1 MTQNKSKVQLSGVDA
16 VLARTPFFYGWA
28 VVAIV
33 FITMG
38 IGVNVRTSFSLL
50 FPAILNEFGWDRAT
64 TAAAFSIG
72 FALAAILAPIVGK
85 LLEFVAPRF
94 LLSVSAITVSL
105 GLILSTI
112 ATQPWH
118 FYLTLGV
125 LMVGTGIVLTYVG
138 QSMFLPNWFQRRRGL
153 AVGIAFSGVGVGS
166 MILMP
171 IIQEAISADGWRDAC
186 WLMAALLLF
195 IILPLNF
202 FFQRK
207 QPSDIG
213 LYPDGD
219 AAPDKEKTRAQQD
232 AADPVVDHD
241 WVNTDWTIKKAVKT
255 GTFWWLALAC
265 STALYVWYAVQVHQ
279 TKYLIEIGFSD
290 LEAASALGLV
300 GFAGVLGQI
309 YLGNLSDRIGREW
322 VWTISTTGFLLSSV
336 LLLAM
341 EYVPS
346 AVMMYAMVI
355 LQGGLGYGVATV
367 YGSMPADLFQGRGYG
382 IIFGTISTL
391 ALVGGAVGPWLTGL
405 FYDEVGNYHLAF
417 YVIIGMSFLSILSVW
432 LAAPRKR
439 RLVAGQA
446 QKRAALATAG

>member
-1 MTQNKSKVQLSGVDA
+1 MTQMKSKAQLHGIDA
-16 VLARTPFFYGWA
+16 TLARTPFFYGWA

-50 FPAILNEFGWDRAT
+50 FPSILNEFGWDRAT

-85 LLEFVAPRF
+85 LLEFVAPRY
-94 LLSVSAITVSL
+94 LLSVSAITVSI
-105 GLILSTI
+105 GLILSTF

-153 AVGIAFSGVGVGS
+153 AVGIAFSGVGIGS

-171 IIQEAISADGWRDAC
+171 LIQETISAEGWRDAC
-186 WLMAALLLF
+186 WLMAGLLLV

-219 AAPDKEKTRAQQD
+219 AAPDQEQTRGQQA
-232 AADPVVDHD
+232 AADPVVDHA
-241 WVNTDWTIKKAVKT
+241 WVNTDWTIKKAMKT
-255 GTFWWLALAC
+255 GTFWWLSLAC

-322 VWTISTTGFLLSSV
+322 VWTISTAGFLLSCV
-336 LLLAM
+336 LLLIM
-341 EYVPS
+341 EHVPS
-346 AVMMYAMVI
+346 AAMMYAMVI

-391 ALVGGAVGPWLTGL
+391 ALIGGAVGPWLTGF
-405 FYDEVGNYHLAF
+405 FYDEAGNYHLAF
-417 YVIIGMSFLSILSVW
+417 YVIIGMSVVSILSVW

-446 QKRAALATAG
+446 QKRAARATAS

>member
-1 MTQNKSKVQLSGVDA
+1 MTQNESKPQLRGLDA
-16 VLARTPFFYGWA
+16 ALARTPFFYGWA

-94 LLSVSAITVSL
+94 LLSASAISVSL
-105 GLILSTI
+105 GLVLSTFS
-112 ATQPWH
+112 TEPWH

-125 LMVGTGIVLTYVG
+125 LMVGTGIVMTYVG

-153 AVGIAFSGVGVGS
+153 AVGIAFSGVGIGS

-171 IIQEAISADGWRDAC
+171 VIQEAISAEGWRNAC
-186 WLMAALLLF
+186 WLMAALLIF
-195 IILPLNF
+195 VVLPLNF
-202 FFQRK
+202 FLQRK

-213 LYPDGD
+213 LHPDGD
-219 AAPDKEKTRAQQD
+219 AAPDQEQTLAQQQ
-232 AADPVVDHD
+232 AADPVVDAD
-241 WVNTDWTIKKAVKT
+241 WVNTDWTLKKAAKT
-255 GTFWWLALAC
+255 ATFWWLALTC
-265 STALYVWYAVQVHQ
+265 TSALYVWYAVQVHQ
-279 TKYLIEIGFSD
+279 TKYLIEIGFSE

-322 VWTISTTGFLLSSV
+322 VWTISTAGFFLSCI
-336 LLLAM
+336 LLLIM
-341 EYVPS
+341 EQVPS
-346 AVMMYAMVI
+346 MAMMYAMVI

-367 YGSMPADLFQGRGYG
+367 YGSMPADLFQGRGYA

-405 FYDEVGNYHLAF
+405 FYDAAGNYHLAF
-417 YVIIGMSFLSILSVW
+417 YVIIAMSVVSIISVW

-446 QKRAALATAG
+446 RKRAAKAMAG

>member
-1 MTQNKSKVQLSGVDA
+1 MT
-16 VLARTPFFYGWA
+16 
-28 VVAIV
+28 
-33 FITMG
+33 
-38 IGVNVRTSFSLL
+38 
-50 FPAILNEFGWDRAT
+50 
-64 TAAAFSIG
+64 
-72 FALAAILAPIVGK
+72 
-85 LLEFVAPRF
+85 
-94 LLSVSAITVSL
+94 
-105 GLILSTI
+105 
-112 ATQPWH
+112 
-118 FYLTLGV
+118 
-125 LMVGTGIVLTYVG
+125 GTGIVLTYVG

-153 AVGIAFSGVGVGS
+153 AVGIAFSGVGIGS

-171 IIQEAISADGWRDAC
+171 IIQEAISAEGWRDAC

-195 IILPLNF
+195 IVLPLNF
-202 FFQRK
+202 FMQRK

-219 AAPDKEKTRAQQD
+219 AAPDQEQTRGQQA
-232 AADPVVDHD
+232 AADPIVDHG
-241 WVNTDWTIKKAVKT
+241 WANTDWTIKKAVKT

-322 VWTISTTGFLLSSV
+322 VWTISTTGFLLSCV
-336 LLLAM
+336 LLLIM
-341 EYVPS
+341 EHVPS
-346 AVMMYAMVI
+346 AAMMYAMVI

-391 ALVGGAVGPWLTGL
+391 ALIGGAVGPWLTGF
-405 FYDEVGNYHLAF
+405 FYDEAGNYHLAF
-417 YVIIGMSFLSILSVW
+417 YVIIGMSVVSILSVW

-446 QKRAALATAG
+446 QKRAARAAAG